1 MLRPQG
7 KSLSRN
13 QHRRRYLSGV
23 FSRVKD
29 RQSFVEVGNLEYRG
43 CVSTCRYDT
52 FFPAP
57 GFNCEW
63 RGKVFYEGH
72 VYNLVFRR
80 SSETNGVREQ
90 HWRDWGRFKALC
102 AKAVRCHLAGEPLQP
117 LDRQCGKAAHCKRME
132 QSRNIR
138 TCSREGNLIAWRS
151 IRKHWG
157 DPFLKATW
165 QCHRVKLCLGCLYQ
179 CTFIRCY

>member
-63 RGKVFYEGH
+63 RGKVFYEGY

-102 AKAVRCHLAGEPLQP
+102 AKAVTCHLAGEPLQP
-117 LDRQCGKAAHCKRME
+117 LDRHIAKGWSKAGISELVQGKATLSPE
-132 QSRNIR
+132 
-138 TCSREGNLIAWRS
+138 
-151 IRKHWG
+151 
-157 DPFLKATW
+157 DPFENIEAIL
-165 QCHRVKLCLGCLYQ
+165 
-179 CTFIRCY
+179 F